1 MYKLSKILKAI
12 EQIDSIDKKNLLVSV
27 NDDLKKLIDILT
39 DFEIINNGKVKRD
52 YNLAL
57 EKVNQANS
65 AIQEI
70 LHLFEQ
76 FQDKIITEKKLSHQS
91 LLKEINNKPYIFE
104 WDLDTDYLN
113 HRRSWKVSAAV
124 IEQTVSLIGKY
135 IDWRFP
141 VAYLEPH
148 TAELTRY
155 LISGDPFYFI
165 DDRSLPYEIMLK
177 SMPVESVNRIY
188 HYKKSDANNLEPNSV
203 GMCVSWQNI
212 PFKKLGEIRKDIN
225 LMTKLAAPGGY
236 LVFDYVDATDSATAQ
251 AIENGNYTFQWR
263 GRILEFLQEN
273 NLEIIHEIKF
283 LDYSPVL
290 MFCKKPGELPDLNL
304 SNKIGLVLPD
314 HDVLK
319 EKRKAETE
327 LRKFYKNIT
336 SNLQRDIDAIEQ
348 KDRLLNELDQQ
359 RQVDLTKITESKLKS
374 AVNHLE
380 VVLGQ
385 YSNEHP
391 AVLEALL
398 RLSKLTYSVGRIKD
412 SHNLVK
418 RASKD
423 IERLDPSNR
432 LYKEFH
438 EWLDF
443 LNNN

>member
-12 EQIDSIDKKNLLVSV
+12 EQIDGINEKNLLVSV

-70 LHLFEQ
+70 LDLFEQ
-76 FQDKIITEKKLSHQS
+76 FQDKIITEKKLSHQN

-104 WDLDTDYLN
+104 WPNDIDYLN
-113 HRRSWKVSAAV
+113 HRHSWKVSAAV

-141 VAYLEPH
+141 VTYLEPH

-225 LMTKLAAPGGY
+225 LMATLAAPGGY
-236 LVFDYVDATDSATAQ
+236 VVFDYVDATDSTTAQ
-251 AIENGNYTFQWR
+251 AIENGDYTFQWR
-263 GRILEFLQEN
+263 DRILEFLLEN
-273 NLEIIHEIKF
+273 NLEIIHEVKF
-283 LDYSPVL
+283 LDYPPVL
-290 MFCKKPGELPDLNL
+290 MFCKKLGELPDLNL
-304 SNKIGLVLPD
+304 NNKIGLVLSD
-314 HDVLK
+314 HEVLK

-423 IERLDPSNR
+423 IERLDSNNR